1 MELLDITSIIE
12 AVIMLVIALA
22 GTYLTYLKN
31 KSDNATQ
38 LDRWVSIA
46 VSAAEQAYK
55 VGMTDDRK
63 QYALDVLSKQG
74 LKLDWNAIDDMIEA
88 AVNQL
93 PSGTVSGN
101 SQKGEALDVI
111 APKEVHK

>member
-1 MELLDITSIIE
+1 MMELLDITQIAE
-12 AVIMLVIALA
+12 AVIMLAVALL

-38 LDRWVSIA
+38 IDPWVSIA

-55 VGMTDDRK
+55 VGMTEDRK
-63 QYALDVLSKQG
+63 QYALDILGKQG

-93 PSGTVSGN
+93 PSTTRAITSETMLDG
-101 SQKGEALDVI
+101 KGA
-111 APKEVHK
+111 